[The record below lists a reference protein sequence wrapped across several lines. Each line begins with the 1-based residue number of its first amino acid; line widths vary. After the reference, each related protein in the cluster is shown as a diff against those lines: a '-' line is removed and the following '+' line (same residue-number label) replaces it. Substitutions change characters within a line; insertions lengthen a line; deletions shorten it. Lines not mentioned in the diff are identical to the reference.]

1 MSRTIR
7 RIALL
12 AMLMLL
18 VPGAALGADVRE
30 YQLQYAPV
38 SDTGGPLLIVT
49 AVLDPS
55 VELPATVSVPVP
67 AGSVLLWA
75 GETLGGDPSLD
86 PARETTVER
95 VGQMD
100 LYTLTLEEAYVAQ
113 IEVAY
118 GTPMIAGDRVSAGVT
133 WTNPGPEALVSTA
146 VVVEPGAR
154 DVTVSP
160 PLASGTR
167 QNDIGET
174 LYPLGGVRIT
184 EGGSVIIDVSWKR
197 GGGSGDGEWVLPALI
212 GALLVALIALIVL
225 VARERTRARRA
236 SDAGAA

>member
-7 RIALL
+7 RIAIL
-12 AMLMLL
+12 AALMML
-18 VPGAALGADVRE
+18 VPGVARGADVRE

-55 VELPATVSVPVP
+55 ADLPATVSVPVP

-75 GETLGGDPSLD
+75 GEALGGDPSLD

-95 VGQMD
+95 IGQMD
-100 LYTLTLEEAYVAQ
+100 VYTLTLEQAYVAQ
-113 IEVAY
+113 VEVVY
-118 GTPMIAGDRVSAGVT
+118 GAPVVAGDRVSAGLT

-146 VVVEPGAR
+146 VVVEPGAG

-160 PLASGTR
+160 PLAAQTR

-174 LYPLGGVRIT
+174 LYPLGGLRIS
-184 EGGSVIIDVSWKR
+184 EGGSVVVDVSWRR
-197 GGGSGDGEWVLPALI
+197 GGGTGDGGWVLPLLI
-212 GALLVALIALIVL
+212 GALVIAALALIAL

-236 SDAGAA
+236 SGPDAT